1 MKTSQLK
8 PISATAPY
16 VAVLIGLYALKN
28 AWIAIGLY
36 HCGMAGFIIAAD
48 RNNLLQKARTGWN
61 PIVAI
66 LGTAMSAMVVPIIY
80 FSWGY
85 VHLPGEPLAAKLAT
99 LGLPGTAWILFAI
112 YFSTVQP
119 FLEELYWRGYLGASQ
134 KVLSWT
140 DFAFAGY
147 HILVL
152 AWFIKLPWLLIA
164 FLVLTITAYIW
175 RYMASKLEGLALPLL
190 SHAIADVGIVT
201 ATYFLA
207 QH

>member
-99 LGLPGTAWILFAI
+99 LGLPGTAWIRLCVCRLPYSCVSMVHKATLATDSIPCADYNSIHMEI
-112 YFSTVQP
+112 YGF
-119 FLEELYWRGYLGASQ
+119 
-134 KVLSWT
+134 
-140 DFAFAGY
+140 
-147 HILVL
+147 
-152 AWFIKLPWLLIA
+152 
-164 FLVLTITAYIW
+164 
-175 RYMASKLEGLALPLL
+175 
-190 SHAIADVGIVT
+190 
-201 ATYFLA
+201 
-207 QH
+207 